1 MSYAITAN
9 NLSVKFADNQVLHD
23 ISFQVQNGNIFGLLG
38 PSGAGKTTLIKV
50 LTGQL
55 RQDSGSAEL
64 LGKDTRNL
72 TALEHAQIGA
82 MMDNYGLYDRL
93 SVYDNMSFYADIY
106 RVSRS
111 TIIDALKSIGLYE
124 ARGTAVSKLSK
135 GMKNRLSL
143 ARALMNN
150 AKILF
155 LDEPTSGLDP
165 ATTKEIHNIL
175 VQQKNKGT
183 TIFLTT
189 HNMFEAE
196 SLCDYVILLSKGNII
211 EYGKP
216 TDICRKY
223 NHLNKLHITLKDGK
237 EIMLENNSTSAFAV
251 KDYLEKNMIDT
262 IHSTEPT
269 LETAFIEL
277 TGRGLE

>member
-1 MSYAITAN
+1 M
-9 NLSVKFADNQVLHD
+9 
-23 ISFQVQNGNIFGLLG
+23 
-38 PSGAGKTTLIKV
+38 
-50 LTGQL
+50 
-55 RQDSGSAEL
+55 
-64 LGKDTRNL
+64 
-72 TALEHAQIGA
+72 
-82 MMDNYGLYDRL
+82 
-93 SVYDNMSFYADIY
+93 
-106 RVSRS
+106 
-111 TIIDALKSIGLYE
+111 
-124 ARGTAVSKLSK
+124 
-135 GMKNRLSL
+135 
-143 ARALMNN
+143 
-150 AKILF
+150 KILF

-165 ATTKEIHNIL
+165 VTTKEIHNIL

-251 KDYLEKNMIDT
+251 KDYLEKNMIDA